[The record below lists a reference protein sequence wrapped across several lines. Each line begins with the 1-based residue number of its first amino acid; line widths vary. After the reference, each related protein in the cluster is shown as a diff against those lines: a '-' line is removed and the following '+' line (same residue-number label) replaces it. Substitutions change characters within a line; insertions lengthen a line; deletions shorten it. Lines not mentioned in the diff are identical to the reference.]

1 MGTRALL
8 SAGMMGAALLVL
20 GCSKSE
26 PEQTTPEQ
34 AAGAAGDTT
43 SAAAGAVQDSVT
55 AAEGAYRDS
64 TAAAA
69 DTAAAAAGAVQD
81 SAAAQVPDTT
91 GMTPDTTGLGA
102 GVDSVRPD
110 SM

>member
-26 PEQTTPEQ
+26 PEQATPEQ
-34 AAGAAGDTT
+34 AAGAAADTT
-43 SAAAGAVQDSVT
+43 TAAAGA
-55 AAEGAYRDS
+55 
-64 TAAAA
+64 AA
-69 DTAAAAAGAVQD
+69 DTSAASTGAVQD

-91 GMTPDTTGLGA
+91 GLGA
-102 GVDSVRPD
+102 GADSVQPD

>member
-8 SAGMMGAALLVL
+8 SAGMMGAALLIL

-26 PEQTTPEQ
+26 PEQATPEQ
-34 AAGAAGDTT
+34 AAGAAADTT
-43 SAAAGAVQDSVT
+43 SAAAGAVGDS
-55 AAEGAYRDS
+55 AAAYGDS
-64 TAAAA
+64 TAAAAGAVA

-91 GMTPDTTGLGA
+91 GLGA

>member
-1 MGTRALL
+1 MSTRALL
-8 SAGMMGAALLVL
+8 RAGMMGAALLVV

-26 PEQTTPEQ
+26 PEQATPEQ
-34 AAGAAGDTT
+34 AAGAAADTT
-43 SAAAGAVQDSVT
+43 SAAARAVGDS
-55 AAEGAYRDS
+55 AAAYGDS
-64 TAAAA
+64 TAAAAGAVA

-91 GMTPDTTGLGA
+91 GLGA

>member
-26 PEQTTPEQ
+26 PEQATPEQ
-34 AAGAAGDTT
+34 AAGAAADTT
-43 SAAAGAVQDSVT
+43 SAATDAPRDSAT
-55 AAEGAYRDS
+55 AAGGAYGDS

-69 DTAAAAAGAVQD
+69 GAVADTTAAAAGAVQD

-91 GMTPDTTGLGA
+91 GLGA
-102 GVDSVRPD
+102 GADSVQPD